1 MDAREFVQMAASDVR
16 ERALINQQD
25 GVLAAVSGGPDSVCL
40 LLVLR
45 DLAPNLGFTLHA
57 AHFNHGIR
65 ESSEDDEAFVRD
77 LCERVNVQLVTDRS
91 ASLGPDASEEEA
103 RNERLAYLQRAARE
117 TGCGFIA
124 TGHTA
129 DDLAETVLLNLI
141 RGTGN
146 GWLASGASGTF
157 IRPLLGRRRE
167 DVLAYLHERGQPFR
181 TDESNADITYARNR
195 VRHRVLPMLENEL
208 GPHVRESLLRLAESA
223 GEDSTLLDDLAR
235 ELLQAA
241 ALPSS
246 TSDALTLDSRAL
258 SGAPRPLALRAVRMG
273 MGQLL
278 GGLRDVSF
286 QMCRR
291 ALQAAREPSAPCD
304 IGLGLRAFSD
314 PDTLTIVAEWEKIV
328 RRVRRAPA
336 ETGELSLPEA
346 AGWFVAQ
353 RPADALLSQTGPPSA
368 IPEAGSPPARPKL
381 RGRRIRPRA
390 SEARASSRISS
401 RDAKLPRRA
410 AHASAALLRRRCAVG
425 AGLGLGVGQSSG
437 RICSPAYGFLEF
449 PQRSRTLCGHLRRA
463 CTMLRHPDPER
474 CPCSFFAALQSLPL
488 LLPPLC
494 FLPHCRLPRPKPQH
508 RRALPGRRR

>member
-1 MDAREFVQMAASDVR
+1 M
-16 ERALINQQD
+16 
-25 GVLAAVSGGPDSVCL
+25 
-40 LLVLR
+40 
-45 DLAPNLGFTLHA
+45 
-57 AHFNHGIR
+57 
-65 ESSEDDEAFVRD
+65 RD
-77 LCERVNVQLVTDRS
+77 LCARVNVQLVTDRS

-103 RNERLAYLQRAARE
+103 RNERLAFLQRAARE

-129 DDLAETVLLNLI
+129 DDLAETVLLNI
-141 RGTGN
+141 FRGTGTT
-146 GWLASGASGTF
+146 GLAGIRWRSGTF

-314 PDTLTIVAEWEKIV
+314 PDTLTIVRCVGEDSPTPFDV
-328 RRVRRAPA
+328 LLP
-336 ETGELSLPEA
+336 ETGELRLPEA
-346 AGWFVAQ
+346 GWLVRAQ
-353 RPADALLSQTGPPSA
+353 RPADALPVAEPAFRLL
-368 IPEAGSPPARPKL
+368 IRRPEAPLRVRSWRP
-381 RGRRIRPRA
+381 GDRIRPRGLGGT
-390 SEARASSRISS
+390 RKLQDIFT
-401 RDAKLPRRA
+401 DAKLPR
-410 AHASAALLRRRCAVG
+410 G
-425 AGLGLGVGQSSG
+425 
-437 RICSPAYGFLEF
+437 E
-449 PQRSRTLCGHLRRA
+449 
-463 CTMLRHPDPER
+463 RHT
-474 CPCSFFAALQSLPL
+474 LPL
-488 LLPPLC
+488 LCCGGDVLWARGWVSELVQSSEPDL
-494 FLPHCRLPRPKPQH
+494 LLLLYRLP
-508 RRALPGRRR
+508 